1 MSLER
6 IDFSSVPQHLACVM
20 DGNGRWAA
28 TRGLP
33 RSKGHE
39 AGLEALFE
47 AVEGSLA
54 LGLGWLTVFA
64 FSTENWRRPD
74 EEVRF
79 LLDFNKDILRR
90 RRNELHEMGVR
101 LRFIGRRDRRLSGTL
116 LREMDSAAELTAEN
130 QRLKLT
136 VAFNYGSRT
145 EMTDAVR
152 AIIAQGY
159 KPAQVDEEVIASHLY
174 TSGIPDVDLLVR
186 TSGEHRVSNFLLW
199 QLAYA
204 ELVFL
209 DVLWP
214 DFTRE
219 HLFEAVAEYQVRKRR
234 FGGLEQ

>member
-1 MSLER
+1 M
-6 IDFSSVPQHLACVM
+6 VPRHIACVM

-28 TRGLP
+28 IRGLP

-39 AGLEALFE
+39 AGLDALFE
-47 AVEGSLA
+47 AVEGSLE
-54 LGLGWLTVFA
+54 LGLEWLTVFA

-79 LLDFNKDILRR
+79 LLDFNRDILRR
-90 RRNELHEMGVR
+90 RRTELHAMGVK
-101 LRFIGRRDRRLSGTL
+101 LRFIGRRDGRLSRTL
-116 LREMDSAAELTAEN
+116 LREMDSAAELTSGN
-130 QRLKLT
+130 QRLTLT

-145 EMTDAVR
+145 EMADAVR
-152 AIIAQGY
+152 KIIAQGY
-159 KPAQVDEEVIASHLY
+159 EAAQVDEEVIASHLY
-174 TSGIPDVDLLVR
+174 TSGMPDPDLLMR

-214 DFTRE
+214 DFQRR
-219 HLFEAVAEYQVRKRR
+219 HLFEAVEEYQARKRR